1 MSVQASRAGGAGFR
15 RADEHEFTFGSATLA
30 PDGSVELNY
39 ALDGEHRFCERWSI
53 PLAGGEL
60 DAEARAALAPL
71 LRLFHLVAG
80 VSYYKAAVPEAVVV
94 TEAHP
99 GPAQARLLEALYSQG
114 LGELAYVNALE
125 ALPRPA
131 FPVGAATPATGRAE
145 PAGLLVP
152 VGGGKDSVVA
162 IEVARRAGAAVTL
175 FSVGNATPI
184 ERTAAVAGLPR
195 LVARR
200 QLDPLIGRLNA
211 AGALNGHV
219 PVTAIVSCAALLTA
233 AANGIAA
240 VAMAN
245 ERSASFGN
253 LTHYGV
259 DINHQFSKG
268 LECER
273 LLRAALTETRPDV
286 DYFSLLR
293 PASELGIARAFAA
306 LPAYHRAF
314 TSCNA
319 VFRLDPELRATSW
332 CGNCPKCRFV
342 CLALA
347 PFLGRAELTAI
358 FDGRDL
364 LDDPAQYEGFAAL
377 AAVGTHKPFEC
388 VGEEA
393 ESVAAFRLAAE
404 RPEWR
409 DAYVVRRFAAEEL
422 PGVAPGFGLPAD
434 VLRLAP
440 EHCVPAS
447 FGPALDAVL
456 GAG

>member
-1 MSVQASRAGGAGFR
+1 M
-15 RADEHEFTFGSATLA
+15 
-30 PDGSVELNY
+30 
-39 ALDGEHRFCERWSI
+39 
-53 PLAGGEL
+53 
-60 DAEARAALAPL
+60 
-71 LRLFHLVAG
+71 
-80 VSYYKAAVPEAVVV
+80 
-94 TEAHP
+94 
-99 GPAQARLLEALYSQG
+99 
-114 LGELAYVNALE
+114 
-125 ALPRPA
+125 
-131 FPVGAATPATGRAE
+131 
-145 PAGLLVP
+145 P

-162 IEVARRAGAAVTL
+162 IEVALRAGADVTL
-175 FSVGNATPI
+175 FSVGNAKPI

-195 LVARR
+195 LIARR
-200 QLDPLIGRLNA
+200 RLDPLIVELNA

-233 AANGIAA
+233 AANGIGA

-259 DINHQFSKG
+259 DVNHQFSKG
-268 LECER
+268 LACER
-273 LLRAALTETRPDV
+273 LLRAALAETRPDTG
-286 DYFSLLR
+286 YFSLLR

-332 CGNCPKCRFV
+332 CGHCPKCRFV

-404 RPEWR
+404 HPEWR
-409 DAYVVRRFAAEEL
+409 DAHVVRRFAAEEL

-440 EHCVPAS
+440 EHCVPSS

>member
-1 MSVQASRAGGAGFR
+1 MSLQASRAGGAGFR
-15 RADEHEFTFGSATLA
+15 RADYPTFTFERATLA
-30 PDGSVELNY
+30 PDGAVELWY
-39 ALDGEHRFCERWSI
+39 ALGDEHRFCERWAI

-60 DAEARAALAPL
+60 DAGARAALAPL

-80 VSYYKAAVPEAVVV
+80 VSYYKAAAPDAVVV
-94 TEAHP
+94 TEEAP
-99 GPAQARLLEALYSQG
+99 GPAQARLLEALYSEG
-114 LGELAYVNALE
+114 LGEFAFRNGLDE
-125 ALPRPA
+125 LPRPA
-131 FPVGAATPATGRAE
+131 FPVGTAAPATGRTE

-162 IEVARRAGAAVTL
+162 IEVARRAGADITL
-175 FSVGNATPI
+175 FSVGNAVPI

-195 LVARR
+195 LVAQRR
-200 QLDPLIGRLNA
+200 LDPLLLRLNA

-233 AANGIAA
+233 AANGLAA

-268 LECER
+268 LEAER
-273 LLRAALTETRPDV
+273 MLRAALAETRPDV
-286 DYFSLLR
+286 AYFSLLR

-342 CLALA
+342 FLALA
-347 PFLGRAELTAI
+347 PFLRRADLTAI

-377 AAVGTHKPFEC
+377 AAVGGHKPFEC

-393 ESVAAFRLAAE
+393 ESVAALRLAAE
-404 RPEWR
+404 HPEWR
-409 DAYVVRRFAAEEL
+409 DAYVVRRFAAEAL
-422 PGVAPGFGLPAD
+422 PAVEPGFGLPGD

-440 EHCVPAS
+440 EHCVPSS
-447 FGPALDAVL
+447 FGPALDALL

>member
-1 MSVQASRAGGAGFR
+1 MSLQASRAGGAGFR
-15 RADEHEFTFGSATLA
+15 RADHSAFTFGRATLA
-30 PDGSVELNY
+30 ADGAVELEY
-39 ALDGEHRFCERWSI
+39 ALGDELRFCERWSI
-53 PLAGGEL
+53 PLAGGALGE
-60 DAEARAALAPL
+60 EARAGLAPL
-71 LRLFHLVAG
+71 LRLLHLVAG
-80 VSYYKAAVPEAVVV
+80 VSYYKAAAPDRVVV
-94 TEAHP
+94 GGPAP
-99 GPAQARLLEALYSQG
+99 GPAQARLLDALYSQG
-114 LGELAYVNALE
+114 LGEFAYRNGLD

-131 FPVGAATPATGRAE
+131 FPAGPAAPATGRAA

-162 IEVARRAGAAVTL
+162 IEVARRAGADITL
-175 FSVGNATPI
+175 FSVGDAVPI
-184 ERTAAVAGLPR
+184 ARTAAVAGLPR
-195 LVARR
+195 LIARR
-200 QLDPLIGRLNA
+200 AIDPALLALNA

-219 PVTAIVSCAALLTA
+219 PVTAIVSCAALLAA

-245 ERSASFGN
+245 ERSASSGN

-268 LECER
+268 LEAER
-273 LLRAALTETRPDV
+273 MLRAALAETRPDT

-293 PASELGIARAFAA
+293 PASELAIARAFAA

-319 VFRLDPELRATSW
+319 VFRLDPQLRATSW

-342 CLALA
+342 FLALA
-347 PFLGRAELTAI
+347 PFMGRAELTAI

-364 LDDPAQYEGFAAL
+364 LDDPAQYDGIAAL
-377 AAVGTHKPFEC
+377 AAVGGHKPFEC

-393 ESVAAFRLAAE
+393 ESVAALRLAAAH
-404 RPEWR
+404 PEWR
-409 DAYVVRRFAAEEL
+409 DASVVRRFAAEAL
-422 PGVAPGFGLPAD
+422 PAVDPGFGLPGD

-440 EHCVPAS
+440 EHCVPSS

-456 GAG
+456 AAG

>member
-1 MSVQASRAGGAGFR
+1 
-15 RADEHEFTFGSATLA
+15 
-30 PDGSVELNY
+30 
-39 ALDGEHRFCERWSI
+39 
-53 PLAGGEL
+53 
-60 DAEARAALAPL
+60 
-71 LRLFHLVAG
+71 VAG
-80 VSYYKAAVPEAVVV
+80 VSYYKAAAPAEVVV
-94 TEAHP
+94 DGPAP
-99 GPAQARLLEALYSQG
+99 GPAQARLLEALYSEG
-114 LGELAYVNALE
+114 LGEFAFRNGLD

-131 FPVGAATPATGRAE
+131 FPVGSSAPATGAVA
-145 PAGLLVP
+145 PSGLLVP

-175 FSVGNATPI
+175 FSVGDATPI
-184 ERTAAVAGLPR
+184 ARTAAVAGLPR
-195 LVARR
+195 LIATRR
-200 QLDPLIGRLNA
+200 LDPRLVELNA

-233 AANGIAA
+233 AANGLAA

-245 ERSASFGN
+245 ERSASSGN

-268 LECER
+268 LEAER
-273 LLRAALTETRPDV
+273 LLRAALAEVRPDT

-319 VFRLDPELRATSW
+319 VFRLDPQLRATSW
-332 CGNCPKCRFV
+332 CGHCPKCRFV
-342 CLALA
+342 FLALA
-347 PFLGRAELTAI
+347 PFLDRAALTAI

-364 LDDPAQYEGFAAL
+364 LDDPEQYDGIAAL
-377 AAVGTHKPFEC
+377 AAVGAHKPFEC

-393 ESVAAFRLAAE
+393 ESVAALRLLAEDPRWCDAA
-404 RPEWR
+404 
-409 DAYVVRRFAAEEL
+409 VVRRFAAEAL
-422 PGVAPGFGLPAD
+422 PAVAPGFGLPDD

-440 EHCVPAS
+440 EHCVPPS

-456 GAG
+456 GAR